1 MKKYIIL
8 IPVYN
13 DWQSVFKLLKEINF
27 QVAKWNADVSI
38 LIMNDA
44 STEACPTNEL
54 SLENLKLI
62 RIMNMKKNQG
72 HARCIA
78 TGLKFLFER
87 EKFDYVIVM
96 DGDGEDRPEE
106 LNLLFNKS
114 SENPNKVI
122 TANRIKRSEG
132 LLFKFLYEC
141 HKMITFAFTGRLI
154 KFGNY
159 SCLPRDAV
167 SVLLKDASF
176 WSSYSGSVT
185 KNIKDRDHVPSI
197 RGKRF
202 VGPSQMNFIKL
213 LVHSIAIMAVFKN
226 STIIR
231 SALFLF
237 FYLFFVFYNL
247 SFITLFPVFAV
258 ALFQILI
265 FKISSRESMEGLNDS
280 LTNVGSID
288 VLTHLT
294 SE

>member
-44 STEACPTNEL
+44 STEVCPTNEL

-176 WSSYSGSVT
+176 WSSYSGSVA
-185 KNIKDRDHVPSI
+185 KIIKDHDHVPSI

-280 LTNVGSID
+280 LKSVGSID

>member
-13 DWQSVFKLLKEINF
+13 DWQSMFKLLKEIDF
-27 QVAKWNADVSI
+27 QVSKWNADVSI
-38 LIMNDA
+38 VIMNDG
-44 STEACPTNEL
+44 STEARPTNEFIL
-54 SLENLKLI
+54 KNLKLI
-62 RIMNMKKNQG
+62 RIINIKKNQG
-72 HARCIA
+72 HARSIA

-87 EKFDYVIVM
+87 EKFDHVIVM

-106 LNLLFNKS
+106 LNLLFKKS

-141 HKMITFAFTGRLI
+141 HKMITFTFTGRLI

-176 WSSYSGSVT
+176 WSSYSGSVA
-185 KNIKDRDHVPSI
+185 KLIQDRDHVPSI

-213 LVHSIAIMAVFKN
+213 LIHSIAIMAVFKN

-247 SFITLFPVFAV
+247 SFITLFPVFV
-258 ALFQILI
+258 VVLFQIFI

-280 LTNVGSID
+280 LKNVGSID

-294 SE
+294 PE

>member
-13 DWQSVFKLLKEINF
+13 DWKSVFKLLKEINF

-132 LLFKFLYEC
+132 LLFKFLYQC

-176 WSSYSGSVT
+176 WSSYSGSVA
-185 KNIKDRDHVPSI
+185 KIIKDHDHVPSI

-202 VGPSQMNFIKL
+202 VEPSQMNFIKL

-265 FKISSRESMEGLNDS
+265 FKISSRENMEGLNDS

>member
-1 MKKYIIL
+1 MKKYIVL

-13 DWQSVFKLLKEINF
+13 DWQSVFKLLKEIDF
-27 QVAKWNADVSI
+27 QVSKWNADVSI
-38 LIMNDA
+38 LIMNDG
-44 STEACPTNEL
+44 STEARPTNEFIL
-54 SLENLKLI
+54 KNLKLI
-62 RIMNMKKNQG
+62 RIINIKKNQG
-72 HARCIA
+72 HARSIA

-87 EKFDYVIVM
+87 EKFDHVIVM

-106 LNLLFNKS
+106 LNLLFKKS

-141 HKMITFAFTGRLI
+141 HKMITFTFTGRLI

-176 WSSYSGSVT
+176 WSSYSGSVA
-185 KNIKDRDHVPSI
+185 KLIQDRDHVPSI

-213 LVHSIAIMAVFKN
+213 LIHSIAIMAVFKN

-258 ALFQILI
+258 VLFQIFI

-280 LTNVGSID
+280 LKNVGSID

-294 SE
+294 PE

>member
-13 DWQSVFKLLKEINF
+13 DWQSMFKLLKEIDF
-27 QVAKWNADVSI
+27 QVSKWNADVSI
-38 LIMNDA
+38 LIMNDG
-44 STEACPTNEL
+44 STEARPTNEFIL
-54 SLENLKLI
+54 KNLKLI
-62 RIMNMKKNQG
+62 RIINIKKNQG
-72 HARCIA
+72 HARSIA

-87 EKFDYVIVM
+87 EKFDHVIVM

-106 LNLLFNKS
+106 LNLLFKKS

-141 HKMITFAFTGRLI
+141 HKMITFTFTGRLI

-176 WSSYSGSVT
+176 WSSYSGSVA
-185 KNIKDRDHVPSI
+185 KLIQDRDHVPSI

-213 LVHSIAIMAVFKN
+213 LIHSIAIMAVFKN

-258 ALFQILI
+258 VLFQIFI

-280 LTNVGSID
+280 LKNVGSID

-294 SE
+294 PE

>member
-13 DWQSVFKLLKEINF
+13 DWKSVFKLLKEINF

-78 TGLKFLFER
+78 TGLKFLFEK

-132 LLFKFLYEC
+132 LLFKFLYQC

-176 WSSYSGSVT
+176 WSSYSGSVA
-185 KNIKDRDHVPSI
+185 KIIKDHDHVPSI

-202 VGPSQMNFIKL
+202 VEPSQMNFIKL

-247 SFITLFPVFAV
+247 SFITLFPVFVV

-265 FKISSRESMEGLNDS
+265 FKISSRENMEGLNDS

>member
-1 MKKYIIL
+1 MKKYTIL

-13 DWQSVFKLLKEINF
+13 DWKSVFKLLKEINF
-27 QVAKWNADVSI
+27 QVSKWNADVSI
-38 LIMNDA
+38 LIMNDG
-44 STEACPTNEL
+44 STEARPTNEFIL
-54 SLENLKLI
+54 QNLKLI
-62 RIMNMKKNQG
+62 RIINMKKNQG
-72 HARCIA
+72 HARSIA

-87 EKFDYVIVM
+87 EKFDHVIVM

-106 LNLLFNKS
+106 LNLLFKKS

-141 HKMITFAFTGRLI
+141 HKMITFTFTGRLI

-176 WSSYSGSVT
+176 WSSYSGSVA
-185 KNIKDRDHVPSI
+185 KLIQDRDHVPSI

-213 LVHSIAIMAVFKN
+213 LIHSIAIMAVFKN

-258 ALFQILI
+258 VLFQIFI

-280 LTNVGSID
+280 LKNVGSID

-294 SE
+294 PE

>member
-13 DWQSVFKLLKEINF
+13 DWKSVFKLLKEINF

-44 STEACPTNEL
+44 STEVCPTNEL

-132 LLFKFLYEC
+132 LLFKFLYQC

-176 WSSYSGSVT
+176 WSSYSGSVA
-185 KNIKDRDHVPSI
+185 KIIKDHDHVPSI

-202 VGPSQMNFIKL
+202 VEPSQMNFIKL

-265 FKISSRESMEGLNDS
+265 FKISSRENMEGLNDS

>member
-13 DWQSVFKLLKEINF
+13 DWKSVFKLLKEINF

-78 TGLKFLFER
+78 TGLKFLFEK

-106 LNLLFNKS
+106 LSLLFDKS

-132 LLFKFLYEC
+132 LLFKFLYQC

-176 WSSYSGSVT
+176 WSSYSGSVA
-185 KNIKDRDHVPSI
+185 KIIKDHDHVPSI

-202 VGPSQMNFIKL
+202 VEPSQMNFIKL

-247 SFITLFPVFAV
+247 SFITLFPVFVV

-265 FKISSRESMEGLNDS
+265 FKISSRENMEGLNDS

>member
-1 MKKYIIL
+1 MKKYIVL

-13 DWQSVFKLLKEINF
+13 DWQSVFKLLKEIDF
-27 QVAKWNADVSI
+27 QVSKWNADVSI
-38 LIMNDA
+38 LIMNDG
-44 STEACPTNEL
+44 STEARPTNEFIL
-54 SLENLKLI
+54 KNLKLI
-62 RIMNMKKNQG
+62 RIINIKKNQG
-72 HARCIA
+72 HARSIA

-87 EKFDYVIVM
+87 EKFDHVIVM

-106 LNLLFNKS
+106 LNLLFKKS

-141 HKMITFAFTGRLI
+141 HKMITLTFTGRLI

-176 WSSYSGSVT
+176 WSSYSGSVA
-185 KNIKDRDHVPSI
+185 KLIQDRDHAPSI

-213 LVHSIAIMAVFKN
+213 LIHSIAIMAVFKN

-247 SFITLFPVFAV
+247 SFITLFPVFGV
-258 ALFQILI
+258 VLFQIFI

-280 LTNVGSID
+280 LKNVGSID

-294 SE
+294 PE

>member
-13 DWQSVFKLLKEINF
+13 DWQSMFKLLKEIDF
-27 QVAKWNADVSI
+27 QVSKWNADVSI
-38 LIMNDA
+38 VIMNDG
-44 STEACPTNEL
+44 STEARPTNEFIL
-54 SLENLKLI
+54 KNLKLI
-62 RIMNMKKNQG
+62 RIINIKKNQG
-72 HARCIA
+72 HARSIA

-87 EKFDYVIVM
+87 EKFDHVIVM

-106 LNLLFNKS
+106 LNLLFKKS

-141 HKMITFAFTGRLI
+141 HKMITFTFTGRLI

-176 WSSYSGSVT
+176 WSSYSGAVA
-185 KNIKDRDHVPSI
+185 KLIKDRDHVPSI

-213 LVHSIAIMAVFKN
+213 LIHSIAIMAVFKN

-258 ALFQILI
+258 VLFQIFI

-280 LTNVGSID
+280 LKNVGSID

-294 SE
+294 PE

>member
-13 DWQSVFKLLKEINF
+13 DWQSMFKLLKEIDF
-27 QVAKWNADVSI
+27 QVSKWNADVSI
-38 LIMNDA
+38 LIMNDG
-44 STEACPTNEL
+44 STEARPTNEFIL
-54 SLENLKLI
+54 KNLKLI
-62 RIMNMKKNQG
+62 RIINIKKNQG
-72 HARCIA
+72 HARSIA

-87 EKFDYVIVM
+87 EKFDHVIVM

-106 LNLLFNKS
+106 LNLLFKKS

-141 HKMITFAFTGRLI
+141 HKMITLTFTGRLI

-176 WSSYSGSVT
+176 WSSYSGSVA
-185 KNIKDRDHVPSI
+185 KLIKDRDHVPSI

-213 LVHSIAIMAVFKN
+213 LIHSIAIMAVFKN

-247 SFITLFPVFAV
+247 SFITLFPVFGV
-258 ALFQILI
+258 VLFQIFI

-280 LTNVGSID
+280 LKNVGSID

-294 SE
+294 PE

>member
-13 DWQSVFKLLKEINF
+13 DWKSVFKLLKEINF

-78 TGLKFLFER
+78 TGLKFLFEK

-132 LLFKFLYEC
+132 LLFKFLYQC

-167 SVLLKDASF
+167 SILLKDASF
-176 WSSYSGSVT
+176 WSSYSGSVA
-185 KNIKDRDHVPSI
+185 KIIKDHDHVPSI

-202 VGPSQMNFIKL
+202 VEPSQMNFIKL

-231 SALFLF
+231 SSLFLF

-247 SFITLFPVFAV
+247 SFITLFPVFVV

-265 FKISSRESMEGLNDS
+265 FKISSRENMEGLNDS

>member
-13 DWQSVFKLLKEINF
+13 DWQSMFKLLKEIDF
-27 QVAKWNADVSI
+27 QVSKWNADVSI
-38 LIMNDA
+38 VIMNDG
-44 STEACPTNEL
+44 STEARPTNEFIL
-54 SLENLKLI
+54 KNLKLI
-62 RIMNMKKNQG
+62 RIINIKKNQG
-72 HARCIA
+72 HARSIA

-87 EKFDYVIVM
+87 EKFDHVIVM

-106 LNLLFNKS
+106 LNLLFKKS

-141 HKMITFAFTGRLI
+141 HKMITFTFTGRLI

-176 WSSYSGSVT
+176 WSSYSGSVA
-185 KNIKDRDHVPSI
+185 KLIQDRDHVPSI

-213 LVHSIAIMAVFKN
+213 LIHSIAIMAVFKN

-247 SFITLFPVFAV
+247 SFITLFPVFGV
-258 ALFQILI
+258 VLFQIFI

-280 LTNVGSID
+280 LKNVGSID

-294 SE
+294 PE

>member
-1 MKKYIIL
+1 MKKYTIL

-13 DWQSVFKLLKEINF
+13 DWKSVFKLLKEIDF
-27 QVAKWNADVSI
+27 QVSKWNADVSI
-38 LIMNDA
+38 LIMNDG
-44 STEACPTNEL
+44 STEPRPTNEFI
-54 SLENLKLI
+54 LENLKSI
-62 RIMNMKKNQG
+62 RIINMKKNQG
-72 HARCIA
+72 HGRSIA

-87 EKFDYVIVM
+87 EKFDHVIVM

-132 LLFKFLYEC
+132 LLFKFLYQC
-141 HKMITFAFTGRLI
+141 HKMITFTFTGRLI

-167 SVLLKDASF
+167 SVLLQDASF
-176 WSSYSGSVT
+176 WSSYSGAVT

-202 VGPSQMNFIKL
+202 VGPSKMNFIKL

-247 SFITLFPVFAV
+247 SFITLFPVFV
-258 ALFQILI
+258 VVLFQILI

>member
-13 DWQSVFKLLKEINF
+13 DWKSVFKLLKEINF

-141 HKMITFAFTGRLI
+141 HKVITFAFTGRLI

-176 WSSYSGSVT
+176 WSSYSGSVA
-185 KNIKDRDHVPSI
+185 KIIKDHDHVPSI

-265 FKISSRESMEGLNDS
+265 FKISSRENMEELNDS

>member
-13 DWQSVFKLLKEINF
+13 DWQSMFKLLKEIDF
-27 QVAKWNADVSI
+27 QVSKWNADVSI
-38 LIMNDA
+38 LIMNDG
-44 STEACPTNEL
+44 STEARPTNEFIL
-54 SLENLKLI
+54 KNLKLI
-62 RIMNMKKNQG
+62 RIINIKKNQG
-72 HARCIA
+72 HARSIA

-87 EKFDYVIVM
+87 EKFDHVIVM

-106 LNLLFNKS
+106 LNLLFKKS

-141 HKMITFAFTGRLI
+141 HKMITFTFTGRLI

-176 WSSYSGSVT
+176 WSSYSGSVA
-185 KNIKDRDHVPSI
+185 KLIQDRDHVPSI

-213 LVHSIAIMAVFKN
+213 LIHSIAIMAVFKN

-247 SFITLFPVFAV
+247 SFITLFPVFV
-258 ALFQILI
+258 VVLFQIFI

-280 LTNVGSID
+280 LKNVGSID

-294 SE
+294 PE

>member
-1 MKKYIIL
+1 MKKYIVL

-13 DWQSVFKLLKEINF
+13 DWQSMFKLLKEIDF
-27 QVAKWNADVSI
+27 QVSKWNADVSI
-38 LIMNDA
+38 VIMNDG
-44 STEACPTNEL
+44 STEARPTNEFIL
-54 SLENLKLI
+54 KNLKLI
-62 RIMNMKKNQG
+62 RIINIKKNQG
-72 HARCIA
+72 HARSIA

-87 EKFDYVIVM
+87 EKFDHVIVM

-106 LNLLFNKS
+106 LNLLFKKS

-141 HKMITFAFTGRLI
+141 HKMITLTFTGRLI

-176 WSSYSGSVT
+176 WSSYSGAVA
-185 KNIKDRDHVPSI
+185 KLIKDRDHVPSI

-213 LVHSIAIMAVFKN
+213 LIHSIAIMAVFKN

-247 SFITLFPVFAV
+247 SFITLFPVFGV
-258 ALFQILI
+258 VLFQIFI

-280 LTNVGSID
+280 LKNVGSID

-294 SE
+294 PE

>member
-1 MKKYIIL
+1 MKKYIVL
-8 IPVYN
+8 IPIYN
-13 DWQSVFKLLKEINF
+13 DWQSVFKLLKEIDF
-27 QVAKWNADVSI
+27 QVSKWNADVSI
-38 LIMNDA
+38 VIMNDG
-44 STEACPTNEL
+44 STEARPTNEFIL
-54 SLENLKLI
+54 KNLKLI
-62 RIMNMKKNQG
+62 RIINIKKNQG
-72 HARCIA
+72 HARSIA

-87 EKFDYVIVM
+87 EKFDHVIVM

-106 LNLLFNKS
+106 LNLLFKKS

-141 HKMITFAFTGRLI
+141 HKMITLTFTGRLI

-176 WSSYSGSVT
+176 WSSYSGSVA
-185 KNIKDRDHVPSI
+185 KLIQDRDHVPSI

-213 LVHSIAIMAVFKN
+213 LIHSIAIMAVFKN

-247 SFITLFPVFAV
+247 SFITLFPVFV
-258 ALFQILI
+258 VVLFQIFI

-280 LTNVGSID
+280 LKNVGSID

-294 SE
+294 PE

>member
-1 MKKYIIL
+1 MKKYIVL
-8 IPVYN
+8 IPIYN
-13 DWQSVFKLLKEINF
+13 DWQSVFKLLKEIDF
-27 QVAKWNADVSI
+27 QVSKWNADVSI
-38 LIMNDA
+38 LIMNDG
-44 STEACPTNEL
+44 STEARPTNEFIL
-54 SLENLKLI
+54 KNLKLI
-62 RIMNMKKNQG
+62 RIINIKKNQG
-72 HARCIA
+72 HARSIA

-87 EKFDYVIVM
+87 EKFDHVIVM

-106 LNLLFNKS
+106 LNLLFKKS

-141 HKMITFAFTGRLI
+141 HKMITFTFTGRLI

-176 WSSYSGSVT
+176 WSSYSGSVA
-185 KNIKDRDHVPSI
+185 KLIKDRDHVPSI

-213 LVHSIAIMAVFKN
+213 LIHSIAIMAVFKN

-247 SFITLFPVFAV
+247 SFITLFPVFGV
-258 ALFQILI
+258 VLFQIFI

-280 LTNVGSID
+280 LKNVGSID

-294 SE
+294 PE

>member
-13 DWQSVFKLLKEINF
+13 DWQSVFKLLKEIDF
-27 QVAKWNADVSI
+27 QVSKWNADVSI
-38 LIMNDA
+38 LIMNDG
-44 STEACPTNEL
+44 STEARPTNEFIL
-54 SLENLKLI
+54 KNLKLI
-62 RIMNMKKNQG
+62 RIINIKKNQG
-72 HARCIA
+72 HARSIA

-87 EKFDYVIVM
+87 EKFDHVIVM
-96 DGDGEDRPEE
+96 DGGGEDRPEE
-106 LNLLFNKS
+106 LNLLFKKS

-141 HKMITFAFTGRLI
+141 HKMITFTFTGRLI

-176 WSSYSGSVT
+176 WSSYSGSVA
-185 KNIKDRDHVPSI
+185 KLIKDRDHVPSI

-213 LVHSIAIMAVFKN
+213 LIHSIAIMAVFKN

-258 ALFQILI
+258 VLFQIFI

-280 LTNVGSID
+280 LKNVGSID

-294 SE
+294 PE

>member
-1 MKKYIIL
+1 
-8 IPVYN
+8 
-13 DWQSVFKLLKEINF
+13 LKEIDF
-27 QVAKWNADVSI
+27 QVSKWNADVSI
-38 LIMNDA
+38 LIMNDG
-44 STEACPTNEL
+44 STEARPTNEFIL
-54 SLENLKLI
+54 KNLKLI
-62 RIMNMKKNQG
+62 RIVNIKKNQG
-72 HARCIA
+72 HARSIA

-87 EKFDYVIVM
+87 EKFDHVIVM

-106 LNLLFNKS
+106 LNLLFKKS

-141 HKMITFAFTGRLI
+141 HKMITLTFTGRLI

-176 WSSYSGSVT
+176 WSSYSGSVA
-185 KNIKDRDHVPSI
+185 KLIQDRDHVPSI

-213 LVHSIAIMAVFKN
+213 LIHSIAIMAVFKN

-231 SALFLF
+231 SSVFLF

-247 SFITLFPVFAV
+247 SFITLFPVFV
-258 ALFQILI
+258 VVLFQIFI

-280 LTNVGSID
+280 LKNVGSID

-294 SE
+294 PE

>member
-1 MKKYIIL
+1 MKKFTIL

-13 DWQSVFKLLKEINF
+13 DWKSVFKLLKEINF

-44 STEACPTNEL
+44 STEPRPTNEL
-54 SLENLKLI
+54 SLENLKSI

-202 VGPSQMNFIKL
+202 VEPSKMNFIKL

-280 LTNVGSID
+280 LKSVGSID

>member
-1 MKKYIIL
+1 MKKYIVL
-8 IPVYN
+8 IPIYN
-13 DWQSVFKLLKEINF
+13 DWQSVFKLLKEIDF
-27 QVAKWNADVSI
+27 QVSKWNADVSI
-38 LIMNDA
+38 LIMNDG
-44 STEACPTNEL
+44 STEARPTNEFI
-54 SLENLKLI
+54 LENLKSI
-62 RIMNMKKNQG
+62 RIINMEKNQG
-72 HARCIA
+72 HARSIA

-87 EKFDYVIVM
+87 EKFDHVIVM

-106 LNLLFNKS
+106 LNLLFKKS

-141 HKMITFAFTGRLI
+141 HKMITFTFTGRLI

-176 WSSYSGSVT
+176 WSSYSGSVA
-185 KNIKDRDHVPSI
+185 KLIKDRDHVPSI

-213 LVHSIAIMAVFKN
+213 LIHSIAIMAVFKN

-231 SALFLF
+231 SSVFLF

-258 ALFQILI
+258 VLFQIFI

-280 LTNVGSID
+280 LKNVGSID

-294 SE
+294 PE

>member
-44 STEACPTNEL
+44 STEVCPTNEL

-280 LTNVGSID
+280 LKSVGSID

>member
-1 MKKYIIL
+1 MKKYIVL
-8 IPVYN
+8 IPIYN
-13 DWQSVFKLLKEINF
+13 DWQSVFKLLKEIDF
-27 QVAKWNADVSI
+27 QVSKWNADVSI
-38 LIMNDA
+38 LIMNDG
-44 STEACPTNEL
+44 STEARPTNEFIL
-54 SLENLKLI
+54 KNLKLI
-62 RIMNMKKNQG
+62 RIINIKKNQG
-72 HARCIA
+72 HARSIA

-87 EKFDYVIVM
+87 EKFDHVIVM

-106 LNLLFNKS
+106 LNLLFKKS

-141 HKMITFAFTGRLI
+141 HKMITFTFTGRLI

-176 WSSYSGSVT
+176 WSSYSGAVA
-185 KNIKDRDHVPSI
+185 KLIKDRDHVPSI

-213 LVHSIAIMAVFKN
+213 LIHSIAIMAVFKN

-247 SFITLFPVFAV
+247 SFITLFPVFV
-258 ALFQILI
+258 VVLFQIFI

-280 LTNVGSID
+280 LKNVGSID

-294 SE
+294 PE

>member
-1 MKKYIIL
+1 
-8 IPVYN
+8 
-13 DWQSVFKLLKEINF
+13 
-27 QVAKWNADVSI
+27 
-38 LIMNDA
+38 
-44 STEACPTNEL
+44 
-54 SLENLKLI
+54 
-62 RIMNMKKNQG
+62 
-72 HARCIA
+72 
-78 TGLKFLFER
+78 
-87 EKFDYVIVM
+87 M

-176 WSSYSGSVT
+176 WSSYSGSVV
-185 KNIKDRDHVPSI
+185 KIIKDHDHVPSI

-280 LTNVGSID
+280 LKSVGSID

>member
-1 MKKYIIL
+1 MKKYIVL

-13 DWQSVFKLLKEINF
+13 DWQSMFKLLKEIDF
-27 QVAKWNADVSI
+27 QVSKWNADVSI
-38 LIMNDA
+38 LIMNDG
-44 STEACPTNEL
+44 STEARPTNEFIL
-54 SLENLKLI
+54 KNLKLI
-62 RIMNMKKNQG
+62 RIINIKKNQG
-72 HARCIA
+72 HARSIA

-87 EKFDYVIVM
+87 EKFDHVIVM

-106 LNLLFNKS
+106 LNLLFKKS

-141 HKMITFAFTGRLI
+141 HKMITFTFTGRLI

-176 WSSYSGSVT
+176 WSSYSGAVA
-185 KNIKDRDHVPSI
+185 KLIKDRDHVPSI

-213 LVHSIAIMAVFKN
+213 LIHSIAIMAVFKN

-247 SFITLFPVFAV
+247 SFITLFPVFV
-258 ALFQILI
+258 VVLFQIFI

-280 LTNVGSID
+280 LKNVGSID

-294 SE
+294 PE

>member
-8 IPVYN
+8 VPVYN

-44 STEACPTNEL
+44 STEVCPTNEL

-280 LTNVGSID
+280 LKSVGSID

>member
-13 DWQSVFKLLKEINF
+13 DWKSVFKLLKEINF

-44 STEACPTNEL
+44 STEVCPTNEL

-132 LLFKFLYEC
+132 LLFKFLYQC

-176 WSSYSGSVT
+176 WSSYSGSVA
-185 KNIKDRDHVPSI
+185 KIIKDHDHVPSI

-202 VGPSQMNFIKL
+202 VEPSQMNFIKL

-280 LTNVGSID
+280 LKSVGSID

>member
-1 MKKYIIL
+1 MKKFTIL

-13 DWQSVFKLLKEINF
+13 DWKSVFKLLKEIDF
-27 QVAKWNADVSI
+27 QVSKWKADVSI
-38 LIMNDA
+38 VIMNDG
-44 STEACPTNEL
+44 STEVRPTNEFIL
-54 SLENLKLI
+54 KNLKSI
-62 RIMNMKKNQG
+62 RIINMKKNQG
-72 HARCIA
+72 HTRSIA

-87 EKFDYVIVM
+87 EKFDHVIVM

-106 LNLLFNKS
+106 LNLLFQKS

-141 HKMITFAFTGRLI
+141 HKMITFVFTGRSV

-159 SCLPRDAV
+159 SCLTRDAV
-167 SVLLKDASF
+167 SVLLKDPSF
-176 WSSYSGSVT
+176 WSSYSGSLVKT
-185 KNIKDRDHVPSI
+185 IKDRDHVPSI

-226 STIIR
+226 SVIIR
-231 SALFLF
+231 STLFLLI
-237 FYLFFVFYNL
+237 YLFFVFYNL
-247 SFITLFPVFAV
+247 SFITLFPVFV
-258 ALFQILI
+258 VVLFQILI
-265 FKISSRESMEGLNDS
+265 FKISSRENIEELNDS
-280 LTNVGSID
+280 LKNVRSID
-288 VLTHLT
+288 ILTHLT

>member
-13 DWQSVFKLLKEINF
+13 DWKSVFKLLKEIDF
-27 QVAKWNADVSI
+27 QVSKWNVDVSI
-38 LIMNDA
+38 LIMNDG
-44 STEACPTNEL
+44 STEARPTNEFIL
-54 SLENLKLI
+54 QNLKSI
-62 RIMNMKKNQG
+62 RIINMKKNQG
-72 HARCIA
+72 HTRCIA
-78 TGLKFLFER
+78 AGLKFLFER

-114 SENPNKVI
+114 SENPQKVI

-141 HKMITFAFTGRLI
+141 HKMITFTFTGRLI

-167 SVLLKDASF
+167 SILLQDASF

-197 RGKRF
+197 KGKRF
-202 VGPSQMNFIKL
+202 VGLSKMNFVKL

-247 SFITLFPVFAV
+247 SFITLFPVFV
-258 ALFQILI
+258 VVLFQILI

>member
-13 DWQSVFKLLKEINF
+13 DWKSVFKLLKEINF

-44 STEACPTNEL
+44 STEVCPTNEL

-176 WSSYSGSVT
+176 WSSYSGSVA
-185 KNIKDRDHVPSI
+185 KIIKDHDHVPSI

-202 VGPSQMNFIKL
+202 VEPSQMNFIKL

-265 FKISSRESMEGLNDS
+265 FKISSRENIEGLNDS

>member
-1 MKKYIIL
+1 MKKYIVL
-8 IPVYN
+8 IPIYN
-13 DWQSVFKLLKEINF
+13 DWQSVFKLLKEIDF
-27 QVAKWNADVSI
+27 QVSKWNADVSI
-38 LIMNDA
+38 VIMNDG
-44 STEACPTNEL
+44 STEARPTNEFIL
-54 SLENLKLI
+54 KNLKLI
-62 RIMNMKKNQG
+62 RIINIKKNQG
-72 HARCIA
+72 HARSIA

-87 EKFDYVIVM
+87 EKFDHVIVM

-106 LNLLFNKS
+106 LNLLFKKS

-141 HKMITFAFTGRLI
+141 HKMITFTFTGRLI

-176 WSSYSGSVT
+176 WSSYSGSVA
-185 KNIKDRDHVPSI
+185 KLIKDRDHVPSI

-213 LVHSIAIMAVFKN
+213 LIHSIAIMAVFKN

-247 SFITLFPVFAV
+247 SFITLFPVFGV
-258 ALFQILI
+258 VLFQIFI

-280 LTNVGSID
+280 LKNVGSID

-294 SE
+294 PE

>member
-1 MKKYIIL
+1 MKKYIVL

-13 DWQSVFKLLKEINF
+13 DWQSMFKLLKEIDF
-27 QVAKWNADVSI
+27 QVSKWNADVSI
-38 LIMNDA
+38 LIMNDG
-44 STEACPTNEL
+44 STEARPTNEFIL
-54 SLENLKLI
+54 KNLKLI
-62 RIMNMKKNQG
+62 RIINIKKNQG
-72 HARCIA
+72 HGRSIA

-87 EKFDYVIVM
+87 EKFDHVIVM

-106 LNLLFNKS
+106 LNLLFKKS

-141 HKMITFAFTGRLI
+141 HKMITFTFTGRLI

-176 WSSYSGSVT
+176 WSSYSGAVA
-185 KNIKDRDHVPSI
+185 KLIKDRDHVPSI

-202 VGPSQMNFIKL
+202 VGPSKMNFIKL

-226 STIIR
+226 SAIIR
-231 SALFLF
+231 SSVFLF

-247 SFITLFPVFAV
+247 SFITLSPVFV
-258 ALFQILI
+258 VVLFQIFI

-280 LTNVGSID
+280 LKNVGSID

-294 SE
+294 PE

>member
-8 IPVYN
+8 VPVYN

-44 STEACPTNEL
+44 STEVCPTNEL

-226 STIIR
+226 STILR

-280 LTNVGSID
+280 LKSVGSID

>member
-13 DWQSVFKLLKEINF
+13 DWKSVFKLLKEINF

-44 STEACPTNEL
+44 STEVCPTNEL

-176 WSSYSGSVT
+176 WSSYSGSVV
-185 KNIKDRDHVPSI
+185 KIIKDHDHVPSI

-247 SFITLFPVFAV
+247 SFITLLPVFVV

-280 LTNVGSID
+280 LKSVGSID

>member
-13 DWQSVFKLLKEINF
+13 DWKSVFKLLKEINF

-132 LLFKFLYEC
+132 LLFKFLYQC

-176 WSSYSGSVT
+176 WSSYSGSVA
-185 KNIKDRDHVPSI
+185 KIIKDHDHVPSI

-202 VGPSQMNFIKL
+202 VEPSQMNFIKL

-247 SFITLFPVFAV
+247 SFITLFPVFVV

-265 FKISSRESMEGLNDS
+265 FKISSRENIEGLNDS